1 MWQRMGRGWD
11 VTKASRAVLKV
22 HPRPLCLAIVSAPIL
37 LGPILSGSIL
47 SGLAGMARLAPA
59 SH

>member
-1 MWQRMGRGWD
+1 MLQRVGRGWD

-37 LGPILSGSIL
+37 
-47 SGLAGMARLAPA
+47 SGLARVARLAPA